1 MELPLS
7 DLPPRPGDPL
17 REAVAAAYR
26 EDETAAVEALLAE
39 LRFDAATRERVEA
52 RARRLAHRLRAEA
65 AGQGGGE
72 GFMHAYSLDTHE
84 GVMLMCLAEALLRI
98 PDAETQERLI
108 RDKVEDVD
116 WQRRVAGSES
126 FLINASAFGLMLSGR
141 GIGWDQPGGV
151 PPYRVGWGGGG

>member
-7 DLPPRPGDPL
+7 DLPPRSGEPL
-17 REAVAAAYR
+17 REEVAAAYH
-26 EDETAAVEALLAE
+26 EDETTAVEALLAE

-65 AGQGGGE
+65 AGQGGVE
-72 GFMHAYSLDTHE
+72 AFMHAYSLDTHE

-116 WQRRVAGSES
+116 WQRRGGGAEG
-126 FLINASAFGLMLSGR
+126 FLINAPAVGVMLSGR
-141 GIGWDQPGGV
+141 G
-151 PPYRVGWGGGG
+151 VGWGRPGGGRADPR